1 MVTSTMCRECESK
14 RSPKYTAHDAH
25 NRTMCLLVQR
35 PFFHCGGYV
44 CPDLEEKLL
53 PRRELH
59 DDARAWAASPRTS
72 GVWRDVPA
80 SCHSVSLSLRSL
92 RSQKSPYCD
101 HQIRNRLMSADVRL
115 GHATTTAIRRERTK
129 SCARACL
136 VLILLALF
144 KGCECPHYE

>member
-1 MVTSTMCRECESK
+1 MVTSIMCRECAK
-14 RSPKYTAHDAH
+14 DRRSTLRMMRITGAT
-25 NRTMCLLVQR
+25 RIMCLLVQR

-59 DDARAWAASPRTS
+59 DDARAWADSPRT
-72 GVWRDVPA
+72 GGIWRDVPA
-80 SCHSVSLSLRSL
+80 SCHSVSPALRSL

-101 HQIRNRLMSADVRL
+101 HQIRNRLMSADVRH
-115 GHATTTAIRRERTK
+115 GHATTRERTK